1 MLTIS
6 EHTYRLFVLFDTSQT
21 IEDKDFLTLYDG
33 VNDDS
38 NVIKKLSGNLR
49 NFGMS
54 SSGNVLYIKFESD
67 GHNNDNGFLATFYYG
82 TKIDFLVKLPQI
94 HDILFF

>member
-6 EHTYRLFVLFDTSQT
+6 EHTYRLFVLFDTLQT
-21 IEDKDFLTLYDG
+21 IEDKDFLTIYDG

-82 TKIDFLVKLPQI
+82 NDNTNDMQITNFLLQ
-94 HDILFF
+94 